1 MALHKLK
8 TAVGLAA
15 AMAVLSGCSS
25 TQTSSE
31 ASTEAQAQ
39 AQAAAEQAAAEA
51 AAKQAAA
58 DKAAAEAAAK
68 AEAAANLETVFL
80 FGFDT
85 STLSEKVRADL
96 DAQAEFLKTRTDVV
110 RVEGHTDERGTPEYN
125 LALGERRA
133 QAVAN
138 YLAIKGVPRSQ
149 MQIVSY
155 GEEKPAVQGYG
166 ESVWSQNRRVELKF
180 AN

>member
-31 ASTEAQAQ
+31 ASAETQ
-39 AQAAAEQAAAEA
+39 AQAAAKQAAAEA

-58 DKAAAEAAAK
+58 DMAAAEAAAK

-96 DAQAEFLKTRTDVV
+96 DAQAEFLKAHSDVV

-138 YLAIKGVPRSQ
+138 YLAIKGVPRNQ

>member
-31 ASTEAQAQ
+31 ASAETQ
-39 AQAAAEQAAAEA
+39 AQAAAKQAAAEA

-58 DKAAAEAAAK
+58 DMAAAEAAAK

-138 YLAIKGVPRSQ
+138 YLAIKGVPRNQ